1 MFIKL
6 KEILDKTVN
15 KKGYSKEFQAL
26 QVVEEFKKNCSK
38 VLGEDSLQN
47 LHPRYYKDKILF
59 IDAANAAWAQ
69 HLHMRRVMM
78 LENIN
83 NALRKLDKKEVEKFS
98 INIQNSS

>member
-26 QVVEEFKKNCSK
+26 QVVEEFKKNCNEL
-38 VLGEDSLQN
+38 LGPDSLEN
-47 LHPRYYKDKILF
+47 LQPRSYKGKTLF

-78 LENIN
+78 LEKIN
-83 NALRKLDKKEVEKFS
+83 NALRKLNKKEVEKFS
-98 INIQNSS
+98 INIQNKA